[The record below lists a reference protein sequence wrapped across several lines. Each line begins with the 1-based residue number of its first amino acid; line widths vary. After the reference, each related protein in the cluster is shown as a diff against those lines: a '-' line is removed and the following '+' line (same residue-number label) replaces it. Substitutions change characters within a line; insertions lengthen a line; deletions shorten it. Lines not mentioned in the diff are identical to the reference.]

1 MTVRSPWHAALG
13 SAVREMRRRR
23 RMTQVD
29 LGAASKLQPTYISD
43 VERGVRNPS
52 WTVIVA
58 LATALETTPSK
69 LLALAERLADFL

>member
-1 MTVRSPWHAALG
+1 
-13 SAVREMRRRR
+13 
-23 RMTQVD
+23 MTQVD